1 MFPRKALALTLD
13 ALKQSTVPLVLT
25 VLGDGIPQEELV
37 KMIRDRGLEG
47 KVDWRGRVPW
57 SEVRKAYKEHDGFL
71 FTSLRDSC
79 AAQLLEAMAL
89 GLPIIT
95 LDLHGGGSL
104 VPDDAGFKVAVTD
117 PESTALAIAKAIDH
131 FATLTTAERNML
143 SQAGWERA
151 QTLSWPTRAE
161 RAHYL
166 YESILQD
173 KSISRRSF
181 HPEPV

>member
-13 ALKQSTVPLVLT
+13 ALKRSTVPVVLT
-25 VLGDGIPQEELV
+25 VLGDGISREELV
-37 KMIRDRGLEG
+37 KMITNRGLDG

-57 SEVRKAYKEHDGFL
+57 LEVRKAYKEHDGFL

-95 LDLHGGGSL
+95 LNLHGGGSI
-104 VPDDAGFKVAVTD
+104 VPDNAGFKVAVTD
-117 PESTALAIAKAIDH
+117 PESTALAIAKAIDN
-131 FATLTTAERNML
+131 FAALTTAERNRL

-151 QTLSWPTRAE
+151 QHLSWPTRAE
-161 RAHYL
+161 RAHHL
-166 YESILQD
+166 YESILQS